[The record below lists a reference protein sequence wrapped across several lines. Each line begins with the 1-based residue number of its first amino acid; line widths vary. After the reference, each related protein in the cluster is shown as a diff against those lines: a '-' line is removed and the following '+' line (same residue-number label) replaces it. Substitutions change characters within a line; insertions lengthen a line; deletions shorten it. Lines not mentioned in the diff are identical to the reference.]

1 MVANIQCMGS
11 MRPMGGMHAPK
22 PLTDEQKKT
31 VQDILSNYDANSLSA
46 TDAKSIFKSLEEAG
60 IRGGGGLRDVIQT
73 AGFNADTVWS
83 LAHDGQKP
91 PPPPPQG
98 GMNGMGGQQSPNSI
112 NTSTLQT
119 LQSILSQF
127 DLSNLSSDKQKD
139 LLTQLTDSGLLKT
152 GSMIDLSA

>member
-1 MVANIQCMGS
+1 MVANIQGMGS

-31 VQDILSNYDANSLSA
+31 VQDILSNYDANSLTA

-60 IRGGGGLRDVIQT
+60 IRGGGLRETIQA
-73 AGFNADTVWS
+73 AGFNADSVWS

-98 GMNGMGGQQSPNSI
+98 GMNGMGGQRSSNSI

-139 LLTQLTDSGLLKT
+139 LLSQLTDSGLLKT